1 MCMTKISVEKWGN
14 SNAIR
19 IPVDLLNAIGAK
31 QGDMLNVE
39 VENGKLI
46 LVKGEGELTLE
57 KLFEGYEGE
66 PFDSELVTFEPLG
79 NEKW

>member
-1 MCMTKISVEKWGN
+1 MMQIPIGKWGN

-31 QGDMLNVE
+31 QGDKLNVE
-39 VENGKLI
+39 IENGKLI
-46 LVKGEGELTLE
+46 LGKNVDEELTFE
-57 KLFEGYEGE
+57 QLFEGYDEE
-66 PFDSELVTFEPLG
+66 PFDSDLVMFEPTG

>member
-31 QGDMLNVE
+31 QSDMLNVE

-46 LVKGEGELTLE
+46 LGKDEELTVE
-57 KLFEGYEGE
+57 QLFEGYEGE